1 VQELC
6 EAVEGCEIGIVF
18 RCGKVVQ
25 FEKVEPEGREGWGS
39 VFWDGDAVKEV
50 RDVGCGILDLGQMV
64 ED

>member
-18 RCGKVVQ
+18 RGGKIVQ
-25 FEKVEPEGREGWGS
+25 FEKVEPERREGRG
-39 VFWDGDAVKEV
+39 GDAVEEV
-50 RDVGCGILDLGQMV
+50 RDVGCGVLDLGQMV